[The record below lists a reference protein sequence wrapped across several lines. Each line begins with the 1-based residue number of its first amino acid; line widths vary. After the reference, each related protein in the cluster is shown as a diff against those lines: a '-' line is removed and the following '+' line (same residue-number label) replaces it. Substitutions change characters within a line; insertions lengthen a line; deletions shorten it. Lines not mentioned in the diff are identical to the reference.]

1 MVSLHDN
8 FNIKSIKLLW
18 LLKEN
23 STNLISH
30 TTQTP
35 QIYCRSSAVNHVER
49 RRVGHIRLV
58 VRQNCVLPG
67 VHAAQ
72 DQIEAAEG
80 ELRGS
85 PVLRGGVRQRLL
97 LLLLRSLLPAALEVG
112 SGSHMHCDAARVQN
126 IHCNQQVV
134 CSNIFLKAS

>member
-1 MVSLHDN
+1 MVVQRK
-8 FNIKSIKLLW
+8 FNQS
-18 LLKEN
+18 N
-23 STNLISH
+23 STHNTNSSNLLFGC
-30 TTQTP
+30 Q
-35 QIYCRSSAVNHVER
+35 NVER

-72 DQIEAAEG
+72 NQIEAAEG

-126 IHCNQQVV
+126 IHCYQQVFFAFF
-134 CSNIFLKAS
+134 FLI